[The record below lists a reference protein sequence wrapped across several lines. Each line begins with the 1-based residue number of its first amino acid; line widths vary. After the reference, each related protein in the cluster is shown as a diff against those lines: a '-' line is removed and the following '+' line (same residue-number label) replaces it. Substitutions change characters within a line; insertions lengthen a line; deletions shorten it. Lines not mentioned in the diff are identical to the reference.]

1 MAKAYW
7 VSVYSAIHDE
17 SKLAAYAKLAGPAVE
32 AGGGKPLARGNAAKA
47 YEAGVLQRVVLIE
60 FPSLEAAIATHDGP
74 GYQAALKELGDG
86 VTRDLRVV
94 EGLE

>member
-17 SKLAAYAKLAGPAVE
+17 AKLAAYGALAGPAVA
-32 AGGGKPLARGNAAKA
+32 AGGGKPLARGTAAKA
-47 YEAGVLQRVVLIE
+47 YEAGKIGRVVVVE

-74 GYQAALKELGDG
+74 GYQAALKALDGG
-86 VTRDLRVV
+86 VTRDLRVI